1 MCEEEHLYNNLLVF
15 FLLSYSESRK
25 NILILHSY
33 SEDYL
38 WTREIRG
45 GIFEGLEGK
54 EALYNVSL
62 EYMDRKNYPSDE
74 YLEEYHRLFYYKYR
88 DKKID
93 LVIAVDDG
101 AFHYAISKGRD
112 IFRGVPVLGTGLN
125 TLEDEYLEAENV
137 YIMVEEPDY
146 EANIKLALK
155 QNPDAEKIYFIT
167 DLTPTGQKI
176 KREVEKVAK
185 RYDIERE
192 WLEDLTLE
200 ELKGRVE
207 SLGRKDILIYLI
219 FFVDRL
225 GKSYS
230 YYEPIAE
237 VSGASKVPVYINWS
251 FYLNTGAFGGY
262 AFDGRRMGLQTI
274 GVAEAILE
282 GVEIPRVTGTRQR
295 SRYVFDYDVIQER
308 SLDYVY
314 YPLTSIFLN
323 KPETFYRRNRG
334 MILTFLTALGVLTA
348 ILLLV
353 YMNLMKERTINARD
367 RELLDTQ
374 KDLLN
379 RLGDVIE
386 YRSRETADH
395 AGRVAKI
402 SKFIALKVGCTQKE
416 AEIIEIAAPLHDIG
430 KIGVPDEILNFP
442 GRYTGEQ
449 FKEMKKHANIG
460 YDILR
465 GSGRVVIEAAATI
478 AHEHHERWD
487 GKGYPRHLKE
497 DEISLFARITMVAD
511 VMDALL
517 SERSYKRAWTYDEA
531 LEYILQ
537 GKGEMFDPRIVE
549 VVESYADELRKI
561 STET

>member
-1 MCEEEHLYNNLLVF
+1 MKKWIYIIIYLFF
-15 FLLSYSESRK
+15 FLVTYSQSRK
-25 NILILHSY
+25 NVLILHSY

-38 WTREIRG
+38 WTREIQD
-45 GIFEGLEGK
+45 GILEGLEGR
-54 EALYNVSL
+54 EGSYNISL
-62 EYMDRKNYPSDE
+62 EYMDTKNFPSVE
-74 YLEEYHRLFYYKYR
+74 YLEEYDRLFSYKYTSR
-88 DKKID
+88 KID
-93 LVIAVDDG
+93 LVIAVDDR
-101 AFHYAISKGRD
+101 AFSYVLSRRED
-112 IFRGVPVLGTGLN
+112 IFKGVPILGTGLN
-125 TLEDEYLEAENV
+125 TLEDEYLEAEDA

-155 QNPDAEKIYFIT
+155 QNSDAEKIYFIT
-167 DLTPTGQKI
+167 DITPTGQKI
-176 KREVEKVAK
+176 KREVEKVAEN
-185 RYDIERE
+185 YDIERE

-207 SLGRKDILIYLI
+207 SLGRKDIIIYLV
-219 FFVDRL
+219 FFMDRL
-225 GKSYS
+225 GNSYS

-237 VSGASKVPVYINWS
+237 VSRASKVPIYINWS

-262 AFDGRRMGLQTI
+262 AFDGRRMGVQTI
-274 GVAEAILE
+274 DVAEGILE
-282 GVEIPRVTGTRQR
+282 GEEIPRVTGTSQR
-295 SRYVFDYDVIQER
+295 SSYVFDYNVIQER
-308 SLDYVY
+308 SLEYVY
-314 YPLTSIFLN
+314 YPLKSVFLN
-323 KPETFYRRNRG
+323 RPETFYRRNRRL
-334 MILTFLTALGVLTA
+334 ILTFLGVLGVLTT

-353 YMNLMKERTINARD
+353 YINLVKERTINARD

-416 AEIIEIAAPLHDIG
+416 AEIIEIASPLHDIG

-442 GRYTGEQ
+442 GRYTEEQ
-449 FKEMKKHANIG
+449 FREMKKHANIG
-460 YDILR
+460 YDILK
-465 GSGRVVIEAAATI
+465 GSGRRVIDAAATI

-497 DEISLFARITMVAD
+497 DEINLFARITMVAD

-517 SERSYKRAWTYDEA
+517 SERSYKRAWTYDET
-531 LEYILQ
+531 LEYIIQ
-537 GKGEMFDPRIVE
+537 GKGEMFDPKIVE
-549 VVESYADELRKI
+549 VVETYRDELRKI
-561 STET
+561 STEV